1 MEEKKMLCSDLDGTL
16 LTDNKEISQ
25 KNIDAINRM
34 LSEGHY
40 FVISTGRPVASGRE
54 IVKQLGLTKSGCYM
68 IAFNGAV
75 IYDCAADRIL
85 FQRSLPIEYVQEIFQ
100 SAKEKNLY
108 VQTYTSTDVV
118 TYEHTRELD
127 FYLKNSGIKSYK
139 LSSKIYDVL
148 EEEPQK
154 VLLIDLEQEER
165 LKEFQKEKLAWEKGK
180 CHSFFSCKEY
190 LEYCPLGVS
199 KGYGVE
205 YLAQLLN
212 LSIDQI
218 VAVGDERND
227 IPMLQAA
234 KIGVAMANAVDEVKK
249 AADCVTKND
258 NNHDAIAEII
268 ENYILG

>member
-1 MEEKKMLCSDLDGTL
+1 MKEKMMLCSDLDGTL
-16 LTDNKEISQ
+16 LTDDKEISE

-34 LSEGHY
+34 LSAGHY

-54 IVKQLGLTKSGCYM
+54 IVKQLGLTKPGCYM

-85 FQRSLPIEYVQEIFQ
+85 SKRSLPIEHVQELFE
-100 SAKEKNLY
+100 SAKKKNLY

-118 TYEHTRELD
+118 TYRHTKELD
-127 FYLKNSGIKSYK
+127 FYLKNSSIKNYK
-139 LSSKIYDVL
+139 LSTKIYDVL

-154 VLLIDLEQEER
+154 VLLIDLEHEER
-165 LKEFQKEKLAWEKGK
+165 LKEFQKEKLDWEKGK
-180 CHSFFSCKEY
+180 CNSFFSCKEY

-205 YLAQLLN
+205 YLTQLLN

-227 IPMLQAA
+227 IPMIQTA
-234 KIGVAMANAVDEVKK
+234 KIGIAMANAVDEVKA

-268 ENYILG
+268 DTYILK